1 MSRLS
6 SIACRGQ
13 SMQTTDKLNPRSSA
27 GDSTEKTPDH
37 TSQSDRLS
45 YLCKKIV
52 LQALKDL
59 SLSDI
64 RTVQEV
70 TSYVRGEYIS
80 KHIQQAQLPP
90 QLHNAMLEIA
100 TMSAVQRP
108 VAVKE
113 VFQAL
118 KKTPSEGGF
127 K

>member
-1 MSRLS
+1 M
-6 SIACRGQ
+6 
-13 SMQTTDKLNPRSSA
+13 
-27 GDSTEKTPDH
+27 
-37 TSQSDRLS
+37 
-45 YLCKKIV
+45 

-59 SLSDI
+59 SLTDI
-64 RTVQEV
+64 RAVQEV